1 MLNSEQIHP
10 DHVGT
15 GETADKP
22 ALLRIGKLTAAEPLG
37 EQGVVFRGENANLAL
52 IASAEGILRLK
63 LYFGDG
69 EPELDATPA
78 ILPLAPTGGFA
89 LSEDASAYTVKA
101 AGLRAVV
108 AKAPF
113 GIQVFDGDDRPLAS
127 VLGIEWNGK
136 RSQTIALAMEEHSHF
151 YGLGEKTGF
160 LDKRGE
166 RYEMWNSDVYDPHVP
181 DIEALYQSIPWSIHF
196 RYDRPAYGVLLDNPG
211 RTAFDMRTRS
221 DRYLISAETGA
232 LDLYLLAG
240 PTLKDVVSR
249 LADLTGRT
257 PLPPKWAIGYQ
268 QSRYSYMNQEE
279 VLKVARTFREKKIP
293 CDVLYLD
300 IHYMD
305 EYRVFTWDP
314 VAFPRPKEMM
324 RELADMGF
332 NLVPIVDPGVK
343 KDPSY
348 PVYRQGVD
356 QGYFC
361 RKLEGEIF
369 VGPVWPGPS
378 AFPDFTDDRAS
389 AWWGD
394 LHVHYVEH
402 GIKGIWNDMNEPS
415 VFCDSKTMDLDV
427 VHANNGSPK
436 THGEWHNLYGML
448 MSKATQE
455 GMKCHLQGERPFV
468 LTRAGYTG
476 IQRYATVW
484 TGDNRAYWEHLAMSI
499 PMVLNLGLSGVA
511 FAGPDIGGFSHHTT
525 GELLARW
532 TQVGAFTPFCRNHSA
547 IDTIRQEPWLFGEKV
562 EEICRSYIG
571 LRYRLM
577 PTLYS
582 LFYEASVSGLPI
594 VRPLLMEY
602 PDDATVYNLCDQFL
616 FGPHV
621 LIAPILR
628 PGTFSRAVYLPAGV
642 WFDYWTG
649 ERHVGGRWILA
660 EAPLETMPIYVRA
673 GGILAEQP
681 LAMYA
686 DDAAARSEPL
696 TLTVY
701 TGGNGYF
708 RLYEDDGRTYAYE
721 QGAYRLREFSWS
733 EQNGAGTLRCEQ
745 AHDGL
750 PHDREAEAEEAGTNA
765 AKRTLEIVV
774 RQMPSAPAQATASG
788 ATLREW
794 TYDAEARQVHAVVE
808 GATDSFELRFF

>member
-1 MLNSEQIHP
+1 MLTSEEIHP
-10 DHVGT
+10 DHQGP
-15 GETADKP
+15 GKDPFKHS
-22 ALLRIGKLTAAEPLG
+22 LSRIGRLTGASRLEDN
-37 EQGVVFRGENANLAL
+37 GVVLYGDNANLA
-52 IASAEGILRLK
+52 IVPVAAGILRLK
-63 LYFGDG
+63 VFFDENAPDLG
-69 EPELDATPA
+69 TTTA
-78 ILPLAPTGGFA
+78 ILPIAPSGEIV
-89 LSEDASAYTVKA
+89 LSEDEEAYTIA
-101 AGLRAVV
+101 SPGLRAVAV
-108 AKAPF
+108 KSPF
-113 GIQVFDGDDRPLAS
+113 SFKVYDDRGGLLANL
-127 VLGIEWNGK
+127 LGIEWNEK
-136 RSQTIALAMEEHSHF
+136 RSQTALLAMDDRSHF

-160 LDKRGE
+160 LDKKGE
-166 RYEMWNSDVYDPHVP
+166 RYEMWNSDVYAPHVP

-196 RYDRPAYGVLLDNPG
+196 RYGLPAYGVLLDNPG
-211 RTAFDMRTRS
+211 RTAFDMRTRA
-221 DRYLISAETGA
+221 DRYQISAEKGA
-232 LDLYLLAG
+232 LDLYIVQG
-240 PTLKDVVSR
+240 PTLKDVVR
-249 LADLTGRT
+249 HLTALIGRT
-257 PLPPKWAIGYQ
+257 PLPPKWSIGYQ
-268 QSRYSYMNQEE
+268 QSRYSYMSQEE
-279 VLKVARTFREKKIP
+279 VLQVARTFRKKQIP

-314 VAFPRPKEMM
+314 VAFPRPHEMM
-324 RELADMGF
+324 RELEALGF
-332 NLVPIVDPGVK
+332 QLVPIVDPGVK

-348 PVYRQGVD
+348 PVYRQGVHN
-356 QGYFC
+356 GYFC

-369 VGPVWPGPS
+369 IGPVWPGPS
-378 AFPDFTDDRAS
+378 AFPDFTDDGAA

-394 LHVHYVEH
+394 LHVHYTSH

-415 VFCDSKTMDLDV
+415 VFNDAKTMDLDV
-427 VHANNGSPK
+427 VHANNGDPK
-436 THGEWHNLYGML
+436 THGELHNLYGML

-455 GMKCHLQGERPFV
+455 GMKRHLSGERPFV
-468 LTRAGYTG
+468 LTRAGYAG

-562 EEICRSYIG
+562 EDICRSYIG
-571 LRYRLM
+571 LRYRHM

-582 LFYEASVSGLPI
+582 LFYETSVSGLPI
-594 VRPLLMEY
+594 VRPLLMEF
-602 PDDATVYNLCDQFL
+602 PDDANVYNLCDQFL
-616 FGPHV
+616 FGPDL

-642 WFDYWTG
+642 WIDYWTG
-649 ERHVGGRWILA
+649 ERHEGGRWILA
-660 EAPLETMPIYVRA
+660 EAPLATMPMYVRA

-686 DDAAARSEPL
+686 DDEAAQSAPL
-696 TLTVY
+696 TLTIY
-701 TGGNGYF
+701 AGGDGQF

-733 EQNGAGTLRCEQ
+733 EHSGSSTLRCQ
-745 AHDGL
+745 PAHDGL
-750 PHDREAEAEEAGTNA
+750 PHGIEKEEEGANA
-765 AKRTLEIVV
+765 DKQTLRIVV
-774 RQMPSAPAQATASG
+774 RQLSSAPAQAIVSG

-794 TYDAEARQVHAVVE
+794 TYDAETRQLHAVVE
-808 GATDSFELRFF
+808 GAAGNFELRFF